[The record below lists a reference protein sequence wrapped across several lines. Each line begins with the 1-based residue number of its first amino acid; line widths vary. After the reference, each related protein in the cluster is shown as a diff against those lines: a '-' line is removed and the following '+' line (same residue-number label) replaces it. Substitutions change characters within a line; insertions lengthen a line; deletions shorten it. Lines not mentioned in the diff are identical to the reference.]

1 MNQTKIHEKQ
11 TLLRFRAED
20 GFLISALL
28 VTKEYKKKE
37 DILEIP
43 VLLQIHGLLG
53 HFLARG
59 TPRLLPHALLEHG
72 LHSLSIN
79 TRLAFA
85 GQMTSKGVFDDTIR
99 DIDSAVYFLTREG
112 FRNVFILGY
121 SLGAAMVVH
130 WAANREHPCVRGL
143 VLEGGHY
150 SIPDALRKRFAKW
163 GSTPTYEEVY
173 AKAQAVL
180 GDDIYNSTNDET
192 FVVHQA
198 SGPSREP
205 MHSEVFTYKTWWF
218 MAGPEA
224 HTAMAYKHMGKIKSP
239 ILMIRGENDPLVEES
254 DPEALAQI
262 ARKAGNTHVRVRQ
275 IPGAGHDCM
284 ENPDEMLKEIVDT
297 MSIYSRGITI

>member
-1 MNQTKIHEKQ
+1 MTETPMHEHQ

-20 GFLISALL
+20 GFLITALL
-28 VTKEYKKKE
+28 VTKEYEKKE
-37 DILEIP
+37 DILSIP

-72 LHSLSIN
+72 FHSMSIN

-85 GQMTSKGVFDDTIR
+85 GQMTSRGIVDDTIK
-99 DIDSAVYFLTREG
+99 DIDAAVEFLTREG
-112 FRNVFILGY
+112 FRNIFILGY

-130 WAANREHPCVRGL
+130 WAANREHPSVRSL

-150 SIPDALRKRFAKW
+150 SFPDALRKRSAQW
-163 GSTPTYEEVY
+163 GSMPTYEEVY
-173 AKAQAVL
+173 EKAQAVL
-180 GDDIYNSTNDET
+180 GDDPYNSTNDET

-205 MHSEVFTYKTWWF
+205 IHSEIFTYKTWWF

-224 HTAMAYKHMGKIKSP
+224 HNVMAYKHIGKINSP
-239 ILMIRGENDPLVEES
+239 ILMIRGENDPLVEGW

-262 ARKAGNTHVRVRQ
+262 AREAGNTRVRVKQ
-275 IPGAGHDCM
+275 IPNAGHDCM
-284 ENPDEMLKEIVDT
+284 ENPDEMLKEIVNL
-297 MSIYSRGITI
+297 MSTYST